1 MKKERI
7 VMDRKEIKRT
17 ILIAVPILVFCLLY
31 IFLFEYRTVEADDN
45 PDQPTIYYE
54 DYYITG
60 ARGTRRGFDEVDGTD
75 VYFYVLVGNKVDA
88 YDHEGNYDH
97 TLVFTVHR
105 QNGGTS
111 IVCSSDTLYVSTKD
125 NTIHTFRGKEYLGT
139 VTREEIEHLPAF
151 YITEGRVFAGKDG
164 VYKAADDGMVEYICP
179 LPETLAK
186 AMPVIPVTAQMERNI
201 GMVVVI
207 VFMIFWIGNITHL
220 FFKKD

>member
-1 MKKERI
+1 
-7 VMDRKEIKRT
+7 MDKKEIKHT
-17 ILIAVPILVFCLLY
+17 LLIVIPILSLCIAYILL
-31 IFLFEYRTVEADDN
+31 FGYRTVEADDN
-45 PDQPTIYYE
+45 PDQQTLYYS

-60 ARGTRRGFDEVDGTD
+60 YRGTRRGFDEVDGTD
-75 VYFYVLVGNKVDA
+75 EYFYVLVGNKVDA
-88 YDHEGNYDH
+88 YDHQGKYDH
-97 TLVFTVHR
+97 TLVFTVQR
-105 QNGGTS
+105 EKGGTS
-111 IVCSSDTLYVSTKD
+111 IVCSSDILYVSTKD

-151 YITEGRVFAGKDG
+151 YITEGRVFAAKDG
-164 VYKAADDGMVEYICP
+164 VYKAADDGTAEYICP

-201 GMVVVI
+201 GLVVVI